1 MAIAADRIS
10 TKLFIQHPTAFDI
23 KIVGILE
30 QLAPGQSTH
39 GRKIAL
45 VRAASTFNLNKRAY
59 LSNISIFRFY
69 MERWGQLYSQYLRQ
83 RDDVLSGHKLNQKV
97 HFQAQRLSIPKTTC
111 RSIAFRLV
119 PVRFSVSLAVLFF
132 FFFLSQLHLN
142 HDADLLPFHLSGNH
156 ETGGIW
162 KQGALDEDLV
172 DLQAVVDYLKQT
184 YGYVIELLV
193 GHSRGSIIAFR
204 WISTTEDGRK
214 VSAFVNASGRYRMA
228 VRVQYP
234 FIHLVS

>member
-132 FFFLSQLHLN
+132 FFFFLNFISITMLIYYRFTSVAIMKQVVFGSRERSMKIWLTSRQSLIILSKPM
-142 HDADLLPFHLSGNH
+142 DTS
-156 ETGGIW
+156 
-162 KQGALDEDLV
+162 
-172 DLQAVVDYLKQT
+172 
-184 YGYVIELLV
+184 
-193 GHSRGSIIAFR
+193 
-204 WISTTEDGRK
+204 
-214 VSAFVNASGRYRMA
+214 
-228 VRVQYP
+228 
-234 FIHLVS
+234 

>member
-132 FFFLSQLHLN
+132 FFFFFVSTSSQSRCWFITVSPQWQSWNRWYLEAGSARWRFGWPPGSRWLS
-142 HDADLLPFHLSGNH
+142 
-156 ETGGIW
+156 
-162 KQGALDEDLV
+162 
-172 DLQAVVDYLKQT
+172 
-184 YGYVIELLV
+184 
-193 GHSRGSIIAFR
+193 
-204 WISTTEDGRK
+204 
-214 VSAFVNASGRYRMA
+214 
-228 VRVQYP
+228 
-234 FIHLVS
+234 